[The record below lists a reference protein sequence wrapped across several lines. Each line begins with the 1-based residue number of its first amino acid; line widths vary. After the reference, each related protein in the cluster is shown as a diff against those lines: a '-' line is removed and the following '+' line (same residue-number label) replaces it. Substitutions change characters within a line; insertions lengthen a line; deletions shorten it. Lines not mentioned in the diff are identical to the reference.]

1 MFIGSRLALQIQN
14 SINRNGL
21 LLVVVDVGGCCCW
34 FMFLVVVAGGGGGKV
49 ILQSAFAVI
58 NVNGY
63 SFISR

>member
-49 ILQSAFAVI
+49 TLQSAFAVI